1 MLLDKQLSNDN
12 EKTKLPNPFSGI
24 GEAIEIAYRREIV
37 AVGPNEDNFDDYTGV
52 FCTQDK
58 DSNKI
63 KKNLIQ

>member
-1 MLLDKQLSNDN
+1 MLLNKQLSNAN

-24 GEAIEIAYRREIV
+24 GEAIEIAYRREIA
-37 AVGPNEDNFDDYTGV
+37 AVRANEDNFDDYTGV